1 MILPITAYGNP
12 VLKKVAKDID
22 PGYPGLQ
29 KLIADM
35 WETMY
40 NGRGVGLAAP
50 QVGLD
55 IRLFVIDSEQ
65 LVKENEEEEDE
76 EEDDR
81 YRITKGIKQVFIN
94 AHIVKEFG
102 TPWIY
107 EEGCLSIPDIR
118 VKISRN
124 ETVTLRYYDENFVEH
139 TEDFSEMN
147 ARIIQHEYDHTEGI
161 LLTDHMTPLKR
172 SLIKTKLDNISKG
185 KVSVK
190 YKMKFNAPK

>member
-22 PGYPGLQ
+22 PEYPGLQ

-50 QVGLD
+50 QVGFD

-65 LVKENEEEEDE
+65 LVKENEEDEEE

-81 YRITKGIKQVFIN
+81 YRITKGIKKVFIN
-94 AHIVKEFG
+94 PKIVKEFG
-102 TPWIY
+102 TPWVY

-124 ETVTLRYYDENFVEH
+124 ETVTLRYYDENFMEH

-147 ARIIQHEYDHTEGI
+147 ARIIQHEYDHVEGI

-172 SLIKTKLDNISKG
+172 SLIKTKLENISKG

-190 YKMKFNAPK
+190 YKMKFAVVK

>member
-22 PGYPGLQ
+22 PDYPGLQ

-147 ARIIQHEYDHTEGI
+147 ARIIQHEYDHIEGI

>member
-50 QVGLD
+50 QIGLD